1 MIGGLEARKWQ
12 LILLQSDGEAGRTLD
27 LFPDCLSS
35 FRFNRLFE
43 VSSPMKIKAALI
55 AVSAAALLAACSQP
69 ADTAGAPTTDA
80 ASTAPVALK
89 ATSGVYVMDPTHASL
104 QWSLPHNSISNYTA
118 RFNKFDAKITLDT
131 ANLANST
138 VEATI
143 DPASVDAN
151 YQGDYVGTHAATGFK
166 SWSEDIAKNKNFL
179 NATAFP
185 QITFKSTKVE
195 LTGARTAKVTGDLT
209 FLGVTKPVTL
219 NATFNGDLEK
229 HPFVPAPAIGFSA
242 EGKFK
247 RTDFG
252 MALGPVGDEVTI
264 RFDAEFIK
272 EVAPAAPAV

>member
-1 MIGGLEARKWQ
+1 
-12 LILLQSDGEAGRTLD
+12 
-27 LFPDCLSS
+27 
-35 FRFNRLFE
+35 
-43 VSSPMKIKAALI
+43 MKIKAALI

-104 QWSLPHNSISNYTA
+104 QWSLPHLGISNYTA

-143 DPASVDAN
+143 DPASVDTN
-151 YQGDYVGTHAATGFK
+151 YPADYVAAFPTSGFK
-166 SWSEDIAKNKNFL
+166 SFSEDIAKNKAFL

-185 QITFKSTKVE
+185 QIIFKSTKVE

-219 NATFNGDLEK
+219 DATFNGDLEQ
-229 HPFVPAPAIGFSA
+229 HPFVPAPAIGFAA
-242 EGKFK
+242 EGKIK

-252 MALGPVGDEVTI
+252 MPLGPVGDEVTI

-272 EVAPAAPAV
+272 EVAPAAPAA

>member
-1 MIGGLEARKWQ
+1 
-12 LILLQSDGEAGRTLD
+12 
-27 LFPDCLSS
+27 
-35 FRFNRLFE
+35 
-43 VSSPMKIKAALI
+43 MKIKAALI

-69 ADTAGAPTTDA
+69 ADTADTAGAPTTDA

-143 DPASVDAN
+143 DPASVDTN
-151 YQGDYVGTHAATGFK
+151 YPGDYLGTHAATGFK
-166 SWSEDIAKNKNFL
+166 SFSEDIAKNKAFL

-219 NATFNGDLEK
+219 DATFNGDLEQ
-229 HPFVPAPAIGFSA
+229 HPFVPAPAIGFAA
-242 EGKFK
+242 EGKIK

-252 MALGPVGDEVTI
+252 MPLGPVGDEVTI

-272 EVAPAAPAV
+272 EVAPAAPAA

>member
-1 MIGGLEARKWQ
+1 
-12 LILLQSDGEAGRTLD
+12 
-27 LFPDCLSS
+27 
-35 FRFNRLFE
+35 
-43 VSSPMKIKAALI
+43 
-55 AVSAAALLAACSQP
+55 
-69 ADTAGAPTTDA
+69 
-80 ASTAPVALK
+80 
-89 ATSGVYVMDPTHASL
+89 
-104 QWSLPHNSISNYTA
+104 
-118 RFNKFDAKITLDT
+118 
-131 ANLANST
+131 
-138 VEATI
+138 
-143 DPASVDAN
+143 
-151 YQGDYVGTHAATGFK
+151 
-166 SWSEDIAKNKNFL
+166 SWSEDIAKNKVFL

-195 LTGARTAKVTGDLT
+195 LTGTRTAKVTGDQT

-219 NATFNGDLEK
+219 DATFNGDLEK